1 MNKEKE
7 LVKPIRLLE
16 LFGGI
21 GAPRAALRNLGI
33 PYQSVGYV
41 EIDQKAVKSYNAIF
55 AKDKEEIPQDVTDF
69 HFGVD
74 VLVHGS
80 PCISFSLAGKMEGGE
95 KDSGTPSSL
104 MWHTI
109 RIIEEM
115 GPLKPKVV
123 IWENVKNVLSK
134 KMKPTFDQYIQ
145 EMERLG
151 YVSSYECLDAK
162 DFGLPQ
168 RRPRVYTISILGG
181 PKFDFSK
188 LERKEMRPLSEF
200 LDKEMHEKYIVCSVS
215 MKKAIAEGRPNYNA
229 KVRVLDGVGPT
240 DCVTTKQDRCPN
252 SGVVPLEDGKHRLL
266 TEKECWRLQGFNDED
281 FNLAHEANPNRENYK
296 NGTLYKQAGNSMAV
310 PVLEEIFK
318 ELQPYLVTQ
327 PSLLGCIGQKGIRR
341 TTVIE
346 DCVISH
352 YHIFC

>member
-1 MNKEKE
+1 MKKKE

-16 LFGGI
+16 LFSGI

-33 PYQSVGYV
+33 PYVSVGSV
-41 EIDQKAVKSYNAIF
+41 EIDPKAVKSYNAIF
-55 AKDKEEIPQDVTDF
+55 KNDYVEVPQDISDW

-74 VLVHGS
+74 VMVTGS
-80 PCISFSLAGKMEGGE
+80 PCQSFSISGKREGGE
-95 KDSGTPSSL
+95 KDSGTQSSL
-104 MWHTI
+104 LWHTI

-115 GPLKPKVV
+115 GSLKPKVV

-134 KMKPTFDQYIQ
+134 KMKPTFDQYIS

-200 LDKEMHEKYIVCSVS
+200 LDKEINEKYIANSEEIFKELYPYLLNQPSLIECLG
-215 MKKAIAEGRPNYNA
+215 KKGIRRTSIIDDCAYAITCR
-229 KVRVLDGVGPT
+229 
-240 DCVTTKQDRCPN
+240 QDRSPAQ
-252 SGVVPLEDGKHRLL
+252 VVKIEDNNYRFL
-266 TEKECWRLQGFNDED
+266 TEKECWRLQGFSDED
-281 FNLAHEANPNRENYK
+281 FIAAKSVNPSREGYK
-296 NGTLYKQAGNSMAV
+296 SSILYKQAGNSMAV
-310 PVLEEIFK
+310 PVLEEIFDKLDLK
-318 ELQPYLVTQ
+318 ERKESEVEKAKENKY
-327 PSLLGCIGQKGIRR
+327 
-341 TTVIE
+341 
-346 DCVISH
+346 
-352 YHIFC
+352 